1 LRLFH
6 FTNEVA
12 LVGVAGVAELW
23 RCSRTGEMSN
33 IVSPHSILAV
43 GLLPRRDFGWSVV
56 FGTPICACV
65 WLTAAEDAV
74 PEDSAI
80 ARTADLRLT
89 VELPDTDPRLMPWRV
104 VLSREML
111 KNIPA
116 APPVSVGRTAP
127 PRDVYLYFGRVQP
140 CQIVGIE
147 PARHGPQLAPG
158 PPNPA

>member
-1 LRLFH
+1 VRLYH

-12 LVGVAGVAELW
+12 LVGIAGVAELW
-23 RCSRTGEMSN
+23 RCARTGETSN
-33 IVSPHSILAV
+33 TIAPHSILSV
-43 GLLPRRDFGWSVV
+43 GVLPRRDFGWGVV
-56 FGTPICACV
+56 LGTPIAACV

-74 PEDSAI
+74 PEDSSI
-80 ARTADLRLT
+80 ARTADFRLT
-89 VELPDTDPRLMPWRV
+89 VELSDADPRLMPWRV

-116 APPVSVGRTAP
+116 APPP
-127 PRDVYLYFGRVQP
+127 PPSDVYLYFGRVQP

-158 PPNPA
+158 PPSPA